1 MAEMEDTRHIRIA
14 GVAPA
19 IVRTPLWLES
29 EKRKMVLDDKGV
41 EQSEWTTPEEV
52 AEVVS
57 PDLKIT
63 ETVLTCVPT
72 RCSRSA
78 SRTK

>member
-1 MAEMEDTRHIRIA
+1 MIGLRGFIYAMGEIEESRHIRIA

-29 EKRKMVLDDKGV
+29 EKRNMVVDDKGN

-57 PDLKIT
+57 HKSMLLP
-63 ETVLTCVPT
+63 
-72 RCSRSA
+72 
-78 SRTK
+78 

>member
-1 MAEMEDTRHIRIA
+1 MAEMEESRHIRIA

-29 EKRKMVLDDKGV
+29 EKRKMIVDEKGA
-41 EQSEWTTPEEV
+41 EQNEWTTPEEV

-57 PDLKIT
+57 LQSLGFTYRDGH
-63 ETVLTCVPT
+63 
-72 RCSRSA
+72 
-78 SRTK
+78 